1 MAGVIQNLTM
11 LLSGAGY
18 RTGDASPGRV
28 MPEISEPVIALSLEH
43 LDTEKR
49 MATVRV
55 TMISPLALGARACED
70 EALKVCKL
78 LRNAGIACELNPYS
92 IDTKTEMILLPVMA
106 TVYGNLWSNS
116 WQLGEGCGVRLDA
129 DTLERVVS
137 FTAWREVKE
146 DAGGIQNARWNFRV
160 EEEMDTIQE
169 ETEPTEPFVITVS
182 HGDGQEVYSGCVLT
196 LHKRVLTD
204 GGLVQI
210 REGTAK
216 SRTVTA

>member
-28 MPEISEPVIALSLEH
+28 MPEITEPVIALSLEH

-55 TMISPLALGARACED
+55 TIISPLALGARACED
-70 EALKVCKL
+70 EALKVCNL
-78 LRNAGIACELNPYS
+78 LRNAGVACELQPYN
-92 IDTKTEMILLPVMA
+92 IDTKTEMILLSVMA
-106 TVYGNLWSNS
+106 TVYGNLLSNN
-116 WQLGEGCGVRLDA
+116 WQLGEGCSVRLDA

-146 DAGGIQNARWNFRV
+146 DAGEIQNMPWNFRV

-169 ETEPTEPFVITVS
+169 EVEPTEPFIITVS
-182 HGDGQEVYSGCVLT
+182 HGDAQEVYSGCTLK

-210 REGTAK
+210 REGTAQ

>member
-18 RTGDASPGRV
+18 RTGDASPGRI
-28 MPEISEPVIALSLEH
+28 MPEISEPVIALNLER

-49 MATVRV
+49 VATVRV
-55 TMISPLALGARACED
+55 TVISPLALGARACED
-70 EALKVCKL
+70 EALKVCRL
-78 LRNAGIACELNPYS
+78 LRNAGIACELKPYS
-92 IDTKTEMILLPVMA
+92 VDAKTEMILISVMA
-106 TVYGNLWSNS
+106 TVYGNLLNNR
-116 WQLGEGCGVRLDA
+116 WQLGEGCVVRFDA
-129 DTLERVVS
+129 RTLERVVS
-137 FTAWREVKE
+137 FTAWREVKDGSSIE
-146 DAGGIQNARWNFRV
+146 NARWKFRV

-196 LHKRVLTD
+196 MHKRVVTD

-210 REGTAK
+210 REGTAQ
-216 SRTVTA
+216 SRSVTA